1 MGTLETATHTSM
13 ETRLTVSAAEMEETQ
28 LFLFLEAKEWRLE
41 TDILNDESEVVER
54 SLFDSRI
61 KNLKQGKAPWMVL
74 LQDSRET
81 ESDANEKL
89 KLWRGS

>member
-13 ETRLTVSAAEMEETQ
+13 ETRLTVSAAEIEETQ

-74 LQDSRET
+74 LQDSREA